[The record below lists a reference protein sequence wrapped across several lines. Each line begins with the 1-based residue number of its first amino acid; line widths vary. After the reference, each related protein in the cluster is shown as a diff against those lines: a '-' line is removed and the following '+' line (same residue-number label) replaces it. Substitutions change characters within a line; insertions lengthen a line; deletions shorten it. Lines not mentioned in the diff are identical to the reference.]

1 MVEKRMRGWT
11 REREGEERRRE
22 GVSEYLL
29 ATGKE
34 RGTGDSE
41 GATESNKET

>member
-34 RGTGDSE
+34 RRAE
-41 GATESNKET
+41 GERNGRQ